1 MKDIAKECGVS
12 SATVSYVLNDVPNQS
27 ISADTKKRILHVA
40 NMVGYVS
47 SASARALATGK
58 TNNFGV
64 YVPHIGNST
73 HKQRLLQA
81 LAEEAETAGYHLVLL
96 TGKCLKQQVTN
107 VDAVF
112 AIDISEDDFRILGDN
127 SFVPLL
133 YLDGQ
138 IQNDL
143 FYCVTFDAM
152 KIRQQAME
160 QYGCSKVILVCD
172 EIKSRDYKVYLLDCF
187 DAVVDAD
194 AVASISLD
202 ADTALLTNPTL
213 DYGAYAQAA
222 VDAQI
227 ILQHIQPVGV
237 CEIFIISTAVL
248 VGALHHLAYTLL
260 LTTGTGHYRFH
271 SFLKR
276 CIDEQADMLILIIF

>member
-27 ISADTKKRILHVA
+27 ISAETKKRILHVA

-58 TNNFGV
+58 TNLFGV
-64 YVPHIGNST
+64 YVPYFENCE

-81 LAEEAETAGYHLVLL
+81 LAEEAEKAGYHLVLL
-96 TGKCLKQQVTN
+96 TGKCLTQQVTN

-112 AIDISEDDFRILGDN
+112 AIDISEEEFAVLGDN

-152 KIRQQAME
+152 KLRQKMQA
-160 QYGCSKVILVCD
+160 QTGCSKVILAWDAVR
-172 EIKSRDYKVYLLDCF
+172 SRDYRAYLLSCF
-187 DAVVDAD
+187 ENVIGRDEV
-194 AVASISLD
+194 ISPD
-202 ADTALLTNPTL
+202 PDTYVLRDPEL
-213 DYGAYAQAA
+213 DYGAYAKAA
-222 VDAQI
+222 VAAACKAIARDETPTDH
-227 ILQHIQPVGV
+227 HIRV
-237 CEIFIISTAVL
+237 
-248 VGALHHLAYTLL
+248 
-260 LTTGTGHYRFH
+260 
-271 SFLKR
+271 
-276 CIDEQADMLILIIF
+276 

>member
-107 VDAVF
+107 VDCDF
-112 AIDISEDDFRILGDN
+112 AFDISEDDFRILGDN

-160 QYGCSKVILVCD
+160 QYGCSKVTLYVTNQKV
-172 EIKSRDYKVYLLDCF
+172 EITRCICLIALMP
-187 DAVVDAD
+187 VVDAD

-222 VDAQI
+222 VDAALKAI
-227 ILQHIQPVGV
+227 SRDETPTNHHIRV
-237 CEIFIISTAVL
+237 
-248 VGALHHLAYTLL
+248 
-260 LTTGTGHYRFH
+260 
-271 SFLKR
+271 
-276 CIDEQADMLILIIF
+276 

>member
-12 SATVSYVLNDVPNQS
+12 SATVSYVLNDVQNQS
-27 ISADTKKRILHVA
+27 ISAETKKRILHVA

-58 TNNFGV
+58 TNQFGV
-64 YVPHIGNST
+64 YVPHTGNSK

-81 LAEEAETAGYHLVLL
+81 LAEEAEKAGYHLVLL
-96 TGKCLKQQVTN
+96 TGKCLRQQVTN

-112 AIDISEDDFRILGDN
+112 AIDISEEDFRVLGDN

-152 KIRQQAME
+152 KLRQQAMKE
-160 QYGCSKVILVCD
+160 SGCSKVILACD
-172 EIKSRDYKVYLLDCF
+172 EIKCQDYRGYLLSCF
-187 DAVVDAD
+187 DNVIDRYDVVD
-194 AVASISLD
+194 LD
-202 ADTALLTNPTL
+202 PDTCILTDTEL
-213 DYGAYAQAA
+213 DYDAYAKAVIAA
-222 VDAQI
+222 ALKAIARDESPMDH
-227 ILQHIQPVGV
+227 HIRV
-237 CEIFIISTAVL
+237 
-248 VGALHHLAYTLL
+248 
-260 LTTGTGHYRFH
+260 
-271 SFLKR
+271 
-276 CIDEQADMLILIIF
+276 

>member
-64 YVPHIGNST
+64 YAPHIGNST

-81 LAEEAETAGYHLVLL
+81 LAEEAEKAGYHLVLL

-107 VDAVF
+107 VDVVF

-143 FYCVTFDAM
+143 FYCVTFDA
-152 KIRQQAME
+152 QALRKRALE
-160 QYGCSKVILVCD
+160 QSGCSKVILVSD
-172 EIKSRDYKVYLLDCF
+172 EIQSQDYRTYLQDYFDGILDFSAADSQCF
-187 DAVVDAD
+187 DD
-194 AVASISLD
+194 
-202 ADTALLTNPTL
+202 DTAILATERFFPTSGKHFLL
-213 DYGAYAQAA
+213 GS
-222 VDAQI
+222 DAMP
-227 ILQHIQPVGV
+227 LPYDA
-237 CEIFIISTAVL
+237 FARTAVTT
-248 VGALHHLAYTLL
+248 ALKTVARDEFPLDHHI
-260 LTTGTGHYRFH
+260 RI
-271 SFLKR
+271 S
-276 CIDEQADMLILIIF
+276 

>member
-112 AIDISEDDFRILGDN
+112 AIDISEDDFRIL
-127 SFVPLL
+127 
-133 YLDGQ
+133 
-138 IQNDL
+138 

-222 VDAQI
+222 VDAALKAI
-227 ILQHIQPVGV
+227 SRDETPTNHHIRV
-237 CEIFIISTAVL
+237 
-248 VGALHHLAYTLL
+248 
-260 LTTGTGHYRFH
+260 
-271 SFLKR
+271 
-276 CIDEQADMLILIIF
+276 

>member
-12 SATVSYVLNDVPNQS
+12 VATVSYVLNDVPNQS

-64 YVPHIGNST
+64 YVPHSGNST

-81 LAEEAETAGYHLVLL
+81 LAEEAEKAGYHLVLL

-112 AIDISEDDFRILGDN
+112 AIDISEEDFAVLGDN

-138 IQNDL
+138 IRNDL
-143 FYCVTFDAM
+143 FYCITFDANVL
-152 KIRQQAME
+152 RERALE
-160 QYGCSKVILVCD
+160 QSGCAKVVLISD
-172 EIKSRDYKVYLLDCF
+172 EIYSQDYRAYLNKHF
-187 DAVVDAD
+187 D
-194 AVASISLD
+194 SIMEFETAMSQTFD
-202 ADTALLTNPTL
+202 NDTVTLITDRYPFSGRHILLGGEAFPL
-213 DYGAYAQAA
+213 PYAAYAHAA
-222 VDAQI
+222 VGAALKAIARDESPMDH
-227 ILQHIQPVGV
+227 HIR
-237 CEIFIISTAVL
+237 IS
-248 VGALHHLAYTLL
+248 
-260 LTTGTGHYRFH
+260 
-271 SFLKR
+271 
-276 CIDEQADMLILIIF
+276 

>member
-81 LAEEAETAGYHLVLL
+81 LAEEAETAGYHLV
-96 TGKCLKQQVTN
+96 
-107 VDAVF
+107 F
-112 AIDISEDDFRILGDN
+112 AIDISEDDFKILGDN

-222 VDAQI
+222 VDAALKAI
-227 ILQHIQPVGV
+227 SRDETPTNHHIRV
-237 CEIFIISTAVL
+237 
-248 VGALHHLAYTLL
+248 
-260 LTTGTGHYRFH
+260 
-271 SFLKR
+271 
-276 CIDEQADMLILIIF
+276 

>member
-27 ISADTKKRILHVA
+27 ISAETKKRILHVA

-58 TNNFGV
+58 TNQFGV
-64 YVPHIGNST
+64 YVPHTGNSE

-81 LAEEAETAGYHLVLL
+81 LAEEAEKAGYHLVLL

-112 AIDISEDDFRILGDN
+112 AIDISEEDFAILGDN

-143 FYCVTFDAM
+143 FYCVTFDA
-152 KIRQQAME
+152 KVLRERAINQS
-160 QYGCSKVILVCD
+160 GCSKVMLVCD
-172 EIKSRDYKVYLLDCF
+172 DIYSQDYKAYLNNHF
-187 DAVVDAD
+187 DGIMDFETACSHTFDDNTVALITDRCHVSGKQILLGCEALPLPYTAYAHA
-194 AVASISLD
+194 AVAAALKAIARDESPMDHHIRIS
-202 ADTALLTNPTL
+202 
-213 DYGAYAQAA
+213 
-222 VDAQI
+222 
-227 ILQHIQPVGV
+227 
-237 CEIFIISTAVL
+237 
-248 VGALHHLAYTLL
+248 
-260 LTTGTGHYRFH
+260 
-271 SFLKR
+271 
-276 CIDEQADMLILIIF
+276 

>member
-12 SATVSYVLNDVPNQS
+12 TATVSYVLNDVPNQS
-27 ISADTKKRILHVA
+27 ISAETKKRILQIA
-40 NMVGYVS
+40 NLVGYVS

-64 YVPHIGNST
+64 FVPHFGNSA

-81 LAEEAETAGYHLVLL
+81 LAEEAEKAGYHLVLL
-96 TGKCLKQQVTN
+96 TGKCLQQQVTN
-107 VDAVF
+107 VDAIF
-112 AIDISEDDFRILGDN
+112 AIDITEKDFTVLADN

-152 KIRQQAME
+152 KLRQQALE
-160 QYGCSKVILVCD
+160 QSGCNKVILVCD
-172 EIKSRDYKVYLLDCF
+172 EIKNQDYKAYLLDCF

-194 AVASISLD
+194 VAASISLD
-202 ADTALLTNPTL
+202 ADTTLLTNPVL
-213 DYGAYAQAA
+213 DYSAYAK
-222 VDAQI
+222 
-227 ILQHIQPVGV
+227 
-237 CEIFIISTAVL
+237 TAVAT
-248 VGALHHLAYTLL
+248 ALKAISRDETPTDHHI
-260 LTTGTGHYRFH
+260 RV
-271 SFLKR
+271 
-276 CIDEQADMLILIIF
+276 